1 MSRRLASP
9 IPEVPEPPLTVAQ
22 MEDRVASLV
31 FDNKFRVNVHL
42 RRADGHDYPIGP
54 SYFVCSNGFDIAYSD
69 PMLKGVIGL

>member
-1 MSRRLASP
+1 
-9 IPEVPEPPLTVAQ
+9 